1 MTNRIVTAIAASA
14 IAVSFAGAPAI
25 AADDQS
31 ETAQQI
37 ARTYDEVS
45 DYTVQQK
52 DKAVS
57 WLAERVDA
65 LDAKMDEFDRS
76 LADAGDSMS
85 AKWDDVKRDLAAKRE
100 AAAQELDEMKQATAE
115 AWDDARDSAVE
126 NMQKLENSFEAAKQ
140 EYSR

>member
-1 MTNRIVTAIAASA
+1 MTNRIVTGIAAA
-14 IAVSFAGAPAI
+14 AVAVSFAGAPAI

-45 DYTVQQK
+45 DYTVEQK

-57 WLAERVDA
+57 WLAERVEA
-65 LDAKMDEFDRS
+65 LDARMDEFDRS
-76 LADAGDSMS
+76 LADAGDSMA

-100 AAAQELDEMKQATAE
+100 AAAQELAEMKQATAE
-115 AWDDARDSAVE
+115 AWDEARDSAVE
-126 NMQKLENSFEAAKQ
+126 NMQKLEDSFDAAKE
-140 EYSR
+140 EYSK